1 MKYINLYPTVDKV
14 KEQLIETPNV
24 IGIEG
29 SDKVFY
35 FPASAGKETIPLDDG
50 NGGITY
56 DPYFYQ
62 MSQFQGPHGGIFAV
76 FDFTGKNQRIGGT
89 TLYSE
94 LDTLYLDGEV
104 FDIEDLIITVGG
116 GSGSGS
122 GSGSYGGA
130 SGIAMPSSI
139 TGVHT
144 IEYCTTSSPAAQV
157 IDKGWFSDCT
167 GLISICIPR
176 DHSFTTDGF
185 INTSIEHFYCNC
197 HQYSSLNGED
207 SLFSIFPNLTL
218 LYLAQNTSKEGLTVK
233 NDFTLN
239 TLIVG
244 NYWKDNGLD
253 FRHLTINQIFSFSRS
268 FNLIKKVLY
277 EGTNKPWFILN
288 GAELPT
294 EYVEPGIGDVF
305 TTKFVCIHPSV
316 SFPGTADECLA
327 LYTPENIKRYSH
339 ASSTNIDVLCTNAWV
354 HYHKDTSGNW
364 SGTITAL

>member
-62 MSQFQGPHGGIFAV
+62 MSQFKGPHGGIFAV

-144 IEYCTTSSPAAQV
+144 IEYCLAVDTLEGS
-157 IDKGWFSDCT
+157 GWFQDCT
-167 GLISICIPR
+167 GLIGISFMAYCPDFTSFFKNTSLESFYYGQNKYLPLEEAAIPVSKILPNGGILGIGHKVTWDKVPPTVTLVLCSYITVDEWYSYINVKNMYVTSNSGYLYMDRFVYHSSGEKIWAKFILDGAILPKDVDITHTDLGKVCIFVTYNPTITYQGTTAECIAK
-176 DHSFTTDGF
+176 FTTSWFGQYHRTGDSTKIIMKCTDG
-185 INTSIEHFYCNC
+185 
-197 HQYSSLNGED
+197 
-207 SLFSIFPNLTL
+207 
-218 LYLAQNTSKEGLTVK
+218 TVTYTGSYK
-233 NDFTLN
+233 TW
-239 TLIVG
+239 T
-244 NYWKDNGLD
+244 Y
-253 FRHLTINQIFSFSRS
+253 TIS
-268 FNLIKKVLY
+268 
-277 EGTNKPWFILN
+277 
-288 GAELPT
+288 
-294 EYVEPGIGDVF
+294 
-305 TTKFVCIHPSV
+305 
-316 SFPGTADECLA
+316 
-327 LYTPENIKRYSH
+327 
-339 ASSTNIDVLCTNAWV
+339 
-354 HYHKDTSGNW
+354 
-364 SGTITAL
+364 